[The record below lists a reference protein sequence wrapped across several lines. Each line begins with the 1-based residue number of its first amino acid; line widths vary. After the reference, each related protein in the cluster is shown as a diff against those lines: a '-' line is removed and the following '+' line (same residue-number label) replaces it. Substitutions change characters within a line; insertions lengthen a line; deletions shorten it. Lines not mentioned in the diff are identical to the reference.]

1 MSRPAHRP
9 LPLGPVI
16 ACLLPYAAVVLS
28 LTTLKAF
35 FAIGYLWNP
44 EKQRVR
50 ELRLIPF
57 EDFFTAKTW
66 FSPIFD
72 AVGNLAFFVPVGWL
86 VAIAVERI
94 AYNAAARGGRLAT
107 LSPLRVAVWT
117 GFAFSL
123 CIEVSQFIFGLGRT
137 DVDDLIFNTLGAVLG
152 VWLAGLGGRRWR
164 WLLVLVTAAAVVA
177 FVVLVLLGQRLGDPD
192 KVVETASA
200 RQLTTP
206 APPAP
211 GAN

>member
-1 MSRPAHRP
+1 MPRPAHRP

-16 ACLLPYAAVVLS
+16 ACLLPYAAVILS

-35 FAIGYLWNP
+35 FAIGYLWHP

-57 EDFFTAKTW
+57 EHFFTSSTW
-66 FSPIFD
+66 FGPIFD
-72 AVGNLAFFVPVGWL
+72 AVGNLAFFVPFGWL
-86 VAIAVERI
+86 VAIAVERV

-107 LSPLRVAVWT
+107 VNPVRIAAWT

-123 CIEVSQFIFGLGRT
+123 CIEITQFIFALGRT
-137 DVDDLIFNTLGAVLG
+137 DVDDLIFNTLGAALG
-152 VWLAGLGGRRWR
+152 AWLAGLGGRWWR
-164 WLLVLVTAAAVVA
+164 WLLVLVTAAAVVT

-200 RQLTTP
+200 LRLTTP
-206 APPAP
+206 APPALS
-211 GAN
+211 AN